1 MAAIDFPNTPE
12 VDDEFTVGSV
22 TYVWDGDVW
31 NSIGLAIAGPAGAD
45 GAAGADGVAIADY
58 PLEYNSGT
66 KTISLDEQGISSI
79 QDNHVMSIMGA
90 V

>member
-45 GAAGADGVAIADY
+45 GVAIADY
-58 PLEYNSGT
+58 PLEYDSGT

-79 QDNHVMSIMGA
+79 QDNYVMSIMGA

>member
-1 MAAIDFPNTPE
+1 MTAIDFPNTPE
-12 VDDEFTVGSV
+12 VDDEFTVGDI
-22 TYVWDGDVW
+22 TYVWSGSVW
-31 NSIGLAIAGPAGAD
+31 NSIGLAIAGPA

-58 PLEYNSGT
+58 PLEYDSGT

-79 QDNHVMSIMGA
+79 QDNYLMSIMGA